1 MSAPPVVGEGS
12 PASPPAPLSQAD
24 LERLLEVT
32 RHLAAPFDLSAMLA
46 EVAAAARQ
54 VLHAERC
61 SVWLLDSAASE
72 LVLEVASDLPDVRLP
87 LGHGLVGACAQSRAV
102 LNVPDCYADPRFD
115 RSVDVRSGYRTRCSL
130 TVPLIDHRDAL
141 VGVMQLLN
149 REGGVFEAA
158 HETLARALAAQCA
171 VALSRA
177 HLTAQALRVESLR
190 RELELAR
197 LVQTSALPRCL
208 PEVPGYDMHAAFLP
222 EAETGGDAYDL
233 AWLGG
238 RLRLLLADAAG
249 HGIAPALAV
258 MQLQSMLRAAW
269 RLGSPLEAA
278 FAQVNDQLA
287 DTLPD
292 GHFITAFLGEVD
304 PVANRLRFI
313 SGGQA
318 PILLHRAAEGRCEV
332 FGAGSFPLGAMPLAR
347 TPVAVDTPL
356 APGDVLLLLSD
367 GIYEQE
373 DAGGQPYG
381 RARVQ
386 AMAAAAARDGA
397 DAATLCQRVLTD
409 LRHFAGGAPQQD
421 DITAL
426 VLRRRPEPR

>member
-1 MSAPPVVGEGS
+1 
-12 PASPPAPLSQAD
+12 
-24 LERLLEVT
+24 
-32 RHLAAPFDLSAMLA
+32 
-46 EVAAAARQ
+46 
-54 VLHAERC
+54 
-61 SVWLLDSAASE
+61 
-72 LVLEVASDLPDVRLP
+72 VLEVASDLPQVRLP
-87 LGHGLVGACAQSRAV
+87 RDHGLVGACARSRAI

-115 RSVDVRSGYRTRCSL
+115 RSVDERSGYRTRCSL
-130 TVPLIDHRDAL
+130 TLPLVDHRDSL

-149 REGGVFEAA
+149 REGGVFERG
-158 HETLARALAAQCA
+158 HEALARALAAQCA

-177 HLTAQALRVESLR
+177 HLTAQALREERLR

-197 LVQTSALPRCL
+197 LVQTSALPRSL
-208 PEVPGYDMHAAFLP
+208 PAVPGYEMHAAFLP

-238 RLRLLLADAAG
+238 RLHLLLADAAG

-292 GHFITAFLGEVD
+292 GHFITAFVGELD
-304 PVANRLRFI
+304 PAAHRLRFI

-318 PILLHRAAEGRCEV
+318 PILLHRAAEARCEV
-332 FGAGSFPLGAMPLAR
+332 FSAGSFPLGAMPLAR
-347 TPVAVDTPL
+347 SPVAMHTAF
-356 APGDVLLLLSD
+356 APGDTLLLLSD

-373 DAGGQPYG
+373 DRIGQPYG
-381 RARVQ
+381 RQRVQ
-386 AMAAAAARDGA
+386 AVVAAATREGA
-397 DAATLCQRVLTD
+397 SAGALFQRLMAD
-409 LRHFAGGAPQQD
+409 LHRFADGAPQQD
-421 DITAL
+421 DITAV
-426 VLRRRPEPR
+426 VLRRLPTPP